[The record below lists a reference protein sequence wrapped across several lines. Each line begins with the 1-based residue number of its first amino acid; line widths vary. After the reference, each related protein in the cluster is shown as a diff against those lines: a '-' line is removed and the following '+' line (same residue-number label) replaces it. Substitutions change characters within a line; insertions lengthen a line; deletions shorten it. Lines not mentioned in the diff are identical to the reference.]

1 MPSLSASKSLAAW
14 LRLSFEP
21 GVGPVTA
28 YGLLQEFGPPD
39 QLYAQGLD
47 ALSAKLPLPLARQ
60 LAAPADDA
68 TRRRIDDALAWADRP
83 GNYLMTLNDRHYP
96 PALLATHD
104 PPTLLY
110 VKGLPSLLGRHGLAI
125 VGSRNATPDGLGHAR
140 EFAQHLAGLGY
151 TIVSGLALG
160 IDAAAHEGAL
170 AAGADGGGTLAVVG
184 TGADV
189 VYPRSNRGLAQ
200 RIADQGAIVSE
211 LPLGTRALAHHF
223 PRRNRLVAGLSKGV
237 LVVEAA
243 VHSGS
248 LITARIAA
256 DIGRDVFAIPGS
268 IHSPLSRGCHVLLR
282 QGAKLVECSQDIVDE
297 LADQPPGAQ
306 GSLPL
311 DPQLDAGA
319 APLGNGSGSRNA
331 SVALPPLSTEDL
343 ALLRAMGFRAISPDM
358 LAQRLGVPIQEVQAR
373 LLPLELKNRVDR
385 LSGGSYQVDSQ
396 VAKALAAQMAQEA
409 QAMRPEGDDGEQDPG
424 LTGDDG
430 VPATDSNPIA
440 RPMKAD
446 FHA

>member
-1 MPSLSASKSLAAW
+1 MPSASVSDSLAAW

-21 GVGPVTA
+21 NVGPVTA
-28 YGLLQEFGPPD
+28 YHLLQEFGLPD
-39 QLYAQGLD
+39 QLYAHDLD
-47 ALSAKLPLPLARQ
+47 ALAAKLPIPLARQ

-68 TRRRIDDALAWADRP
+68 TRRRIDDALAWADQP
-83 GNYLMTLNDRHYP
+83 GHYLMTLNDRHYP
-96 PALLATHD
+96 PALLVTHD

-125 VGSRNATPDGLGHAR
+125 VGSRNATPDGVGHAR
-140 EFAQHLAGLGY
+140 EFARHLARLGY

-189 VYPRSNRGLAQ
+189 VYPRSNHALAQ

-211 LPLGTRALAHHF
+211 LPLGTRGLAHHF

-243 VHSGS
+243 THSGS

-268 IHSPLSRGCHVLLR
+268 IHSPLSRGCHLLLR

-297 LADQPPGAQ
+297 LTNASGAAQ
-306 GSLPL
+306 APLPSGA
-311 DPQLDAGA
+311 PAGA
-319 APLGNGSGSRNA
+319 MATTQGDGHGRQGDQASHRPNGAGGRPGTPAAP
-331 SVALPPLSTEDL
+331 ALPSLSPEDL
-343 ALLRAMGFRAISPDM
+343 ALLRAMGFGPVTPDM
-358 LAQRLGVPIQEVQAR
+358 LAYRLGAPIQEVLAR
-373 LLPLELKNRVDR
+373 LLPLELRDRVHR
-385 LSGGSYQVDSQ
+385 LAGGRFQLAGPI
-396 VAKALAAQMAQEA
+396 AKALAAQLAREA
-409 QAMRPEGDDGEQDPG
+409 QAAGPEGKDSGQDA
-424 LTGDDG
+424 
-430 VPATDSNPIA
+430 V
-440 RPMKAD
+440 
-446 FHA
+446 HA

>member
-1 MPSLSASKSLAAW
+1 MHSLSTSASASDTLAAW

-28 YGLLQEFGPPD
+28 YHLLQEFGPPD
-39 QLYAQGLD
+39 QLYAHDLD
-47 ALSAKLPLPLARQ
+47 ALADKLPLPLARQ
-60 LAAPADDA
+60 LAAQADDA
-68 TRRRIDDALAWADRP
+68 TRRRIDEALAWADQP

-96 PALLATHD
+96 PALLVTHD

-140 EFAQHLAGLGY
+140 EFAQHLASLGY

-160 IDAAAHEGAL
+160 IDAAAHQGAL

-189 VYPRSNRGLAQ
+189 VYPRSNRTLAQ

-211 LPLGTRALAHHF
+211 LPLGTRAIAHHF

-268 IHSPLSRGCHVLLR
+268 IHSPLSRGCHALLR

-297 LADQPPGAQ
+297 LADKPMAAQ
-306 GSLPL
+306 APL
-311 DPQLDAGA
+311 SLDATADATPPARASGTT
-319 APLGNGSGSRNA
+319 GSKA
-331 SVALPPLSTEDL
+331 TFALPPLSPEDL

-358 LAQRLGVPIQEVQAR
+358 VSYRLGARIQDVLAR
-373 LLPLELKNRVDR
+373 LLPLELRGLVDR
-385 LSGGSYQVDSQ
+385 LNGGSYQVTGRT
-396 VAKALAAQMAQEA
+396 AKALAELLAHEA
-409 QAMRPEGDDGEQDPG
+409 QAVGPEGADGDNE
-424 LTGDDG
+424 
-430 VPATDSNPIA
+430 VPQA
-440 RPMKAD
+440 
-446 FHA
+446 

>member
-1 MPSLSASKSLAAW
+1 MPSPSVSDSLAAW
-14 LRLSFEP
+14 LRLSLEP

-39 QLYAQGLD
+39 QLYAQDPGT
-47 ALSAKLPLPLARQ
+47 LSAKLPLALARQ

-68 TRRRIDDALAWADRP
+68 TQRRIDDALAWADKP

-125 VGSRNATPDGLGHAR
+125 VGSRNATPDGLAHAR
-140 EFAQHLAGLGY
+140 EFAQHLASLGY

-170 AAGADGGGTLAVVG
+170 AAGADGGGTIAVTG

-189 VYPRSNRGLAQ
+189 VYPRSNHALAQ
-200 RIADQGAIVSE
+200 RIADQGAIMSE
-211 LPLGTRALAHHF
+211 LPLGTRAIAHHF

-268 IHSPLSRGCHVLLR
+268 IHSPLSRGCHALLR

-297 LADQPPGAQ
+297 LLDQPTAGQAT
-306 GSLPL
+306 LFL
-311 DPQLDAGA
+311 DSHSEGDQASRGKSAGKSA
-319 APLGNGSGSRNA
+319 ATAFVP
-331 SVALPPLSTEDL
+331 PPLSEDDL
-343 ALLRAMGFRAISPDM
+343 ALLRAMGFRVIRPEMA
-358 LAQRLGVPIQEVQAR
+358 AHRLGWPIQDVLAR
-373 LLPLELKNRVDR
+373 LLPLELKSLVTR
-385 LSGGSYQVDSQ
+385 LPGGSYQVDSRM
-396 VAKALAAQMAQEA
+396 AKAMATDMAREVEAAG
-409 QAMRPEGDDGEQDPG
+409 PEGEDDDGE
-424 LTGDDG
+424 
-430 VPATDSNPIA
+430 SI
-440 RPMKAD
+440 KAGPRE
-446 FHA
+446 

>member
-1 MPSLSASKSLAAW
+1 MAAW
-14 LRLSFEP
+14 LRLSLEP

-28 YGLLQEFGPPD
+28 YHLLQEFGPPD
-39 QLYAQGLD
+39 QLYAQD
-47 ALSAKLPLPLARQ
+47 FDTLSAKLPLPLARQ
-60 LAAPADDA
+60 LAARADDA
-68 TRRRIDDALAWADRP
+68 TRRRIDEALAWADQP

-96 PALLATHD
+96 PALLVTHD

-140 EFAQHLAGLGY
+140 EFAQHLASLGY

-170 AAGADGGGTLAVVG
+170 AAGAEGGGTLAVVG

-189 VYPRSNRGLAQ
+189 VYPRRNRLLAD

-297 LADQPPGAQ
+297 LTDQPVAAQ
-306 GSLPL
+306 ASLPL
-311 DPQLDAGA
+311 A
-319 APLGNGSGSRNA
+319 AFPDTTTAPKGHPATPSNA
-331 SVALPPLSTEDL
+331 TFALPPMPPEDL

-358 LAQRLGVPIQEVQAR
+358 VSYRLGVPIQDVLAR
-373 LLPLELKNRVDR
+373 LLPLELRGLVDR
-385 LSGGSYQVDSQ
+385 LNGGSYQVTGRT
-396 VAKALAAQMAQEA
+396 AKALAEQLAREA
-409 QAMRPEGDDGEQDPG
+409 QAVAPEGADGAG
-424 LTGDDG
+424 GD
-430 VPATDSNPIA
+430 
-440 RPMKAD
+440 
-446 FHA
+446 

>member
-21 GVGPVTA
+21 GVGPITA

-110 VKGLPSLLGRHGLAI
+110 VKGLPPLLGRHGLAI

-189 VYPRSNRGLAQ
+189 VYPRSTAGLPSGSPTRARSCPNCRWERAPSRTTFPAATGWWPGCQ
-200 RIADQGAIVSE
+200 RACWWSKPPSIAD
-211 LPLGTRALAHHF
+211 R
-223 PRRNRLVAGLSKGV
+223 
-237 LVVEAA
+237 
-243 VHSGS
+243 
-248 LITARIAA
+248 
-256 DIGRDVFAIPGS
+256 
-268 IHSPLSRGCHVLLR
+268 
-282 QGAKLVECSQDIVDE
+282 
-297 LADQPPGAQ
+297 
-306 GSLPL
+306 
-311 DPQLDAGA
+311 
-319 APLGNGSGSRNA
+319 
-331 SVALPPLSTEDL
+331 
-343 ALLRAMGFRAISPDM
+343 
-358 LAQRLGVPIQEVQAR
+358 
-373 LLPLELKNRVDR
+373 
-385 LSGGSYQVDSQ
+385 
-396 VAKALAAQMAQEA
+396 
-409 QAMRPEGDDGEQDPG
+409 
-424 LTGDDG
+424 
-430 VPATDSNPIA
+430 
-440 RPMKAD
+440 
-446 FHA
+446 